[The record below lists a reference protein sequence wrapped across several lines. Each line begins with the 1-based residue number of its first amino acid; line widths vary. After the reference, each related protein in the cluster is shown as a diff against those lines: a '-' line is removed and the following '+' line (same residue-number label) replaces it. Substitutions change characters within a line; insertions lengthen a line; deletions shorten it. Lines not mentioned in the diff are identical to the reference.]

1 MPLPRDVTHSK
12 YPGSEGKWRGWW
24 LVRSLKWNVMA
35 SLRRETG
42 AAGGWLYWRL
52 YSMMDESPQKEE
64 AQAAKRHRLPSAAGG
79 AGGLAV
85 GSATTALR
93 VLPFL

>member
-1 MPLPRDVTHSK
+1 
-12 YPGSEGKWRGWW
+12 
-24 LVRSLKWNVMA
+24 
-35 SLRRETG
+35 
-42 AAGGWLYWRL
+42 
-52 YSMMDESPQKEE
+52 MMDESPQKEE